1 MDDYQDKSEISKCS
15 KVEYLKRQ
23 QEDELKRQVQLVA
36 EEKKLEETLELQR
49 IIEEDTKHL
58 AELSKIHVE

>member
-1 MDDYQDKSEISKCS
+1 MEDGQDKSEISKCS
-15 KVEYLKRQ
+15 IVKDLKRQ